1 MDLGDF
7 AVNGGFAFVVGF
19 APGFPPA
26 RYAAFKVSHPSGWT
40 WTDELTKAETF
51 LKREQAMRHMRG
63 DMKKLI
69 DGDRRVTVLKVEMK
83 VGEAR

>member
-63 DMKKLI
+63 DMKRLI
-69 DGDRRVTVLKVEMK
+69 DGDKRVTVLKVEMK

>member
-7 AVNGGFAFVVGF
+7 AANGGFAFVVGF
-19 APGFPPA
+19 APGFTPS
-26 RYAAFKVSHPSGWT
+26 RYAAFKASHPGGWT

-51 LKREQAMRHMRG
+51 WTREQAMRHVRG
-63 DMKKLI
+63 DMKRLI

-83 VGEAR
+83 TGNAK

>member
-7 AVNGGFAFVVGF
+7 AANGGFAFVVGS

-26 RYAAFKVSHPSGWT
+26 RYVGFQASHPGGWK

-51 LKREQAMRHMRG
+51 RTREQAMRHMRG
-63 DMKKLI
+63 DMRRLI

-83 VGEAR
+83 IGEAK